1 MSATYIEIDFQIGN
15 QRQLKDIL
23 IAELS
28 EIEFESFMDHENGFS
43 AYVQADLF
51 NQAAFE
57 NIIAIQEKKVNY
69 EIKTIAPQNWNAA
82 WEAQFD
88 PILIGDN
95 CVIRAPFHPAFT
107 DGRIELIIEPKMSFG
122 TGHHA
127 TTRMMCEAL
136 FEMEMQNKKVLDM
149 GCGTGILGILS
160 AKLGAK
166 SVIGIDIETWA
177 IENTIENA
185 ERNNVTMSAFV
196 GVADD
201 IPIGPFDIILANI
214 NRNILVNDGE
224 SYVNVLVPNG
234 ILAVSGFLETDEVI
248 IVSHFK
254 AQGLIPISV
263 KKEENWRCIVFQNTD

>member
-28 EIEFESFMDHENGFS
+28 EIEFESFMDHENGFL

-51 NQAAFE
+51 NQTAFE
-57 NIIAIQEKKVNY
+57 NIIAQQEKEVNY
-69 EIKTIAPQNWNAA
+69 EVKTIAPQNWNAA

-88 PILIGDN
+88 PILIGDK

-127 TTRMMCEAL
+127 TTRMMCEVL
-136 FEMEMQNKKVLDM
+136 FKMEVQHKNVLDM

-160 AKLGAK
+160 AKLGAN

-177 IENTIENA
+177 IENSIENA

-196 GVADD
+196 GVAAN
-201 IPIGPFDIILANI
+201 IPSGPFDIILANI

-224 SYVNVLVPNG
+224 AYVKVLTPNG
-234 ILAVSGFLETDEVI
+234 ILAVSGFLETDEGI
-248 IVSHFK
+248 ILSHFK
-254 AQGLIPISV
+254 EQGLIPINI
-263 KKEENWRCIVFQNTD
+263 KKEENWRCIVFQNDK